1 MAKIVNHV
9 ASAVSRPPGAG
20 RGNAWPIAMGCPIET
35 LRAQIM
41 SLHAVLPIRA
51 ILMDT
56 VRVGGMSVP
65 FLSHTL
71 KDLQTIGEVV
81 KTVEG
86 GDGARDL
93 HIIALPGYEG
103 LA

>member
-1 MAKIVNHV
+1 
-9 ASAVSRPPGAG
+9 
-20 RGNAWPIAMGCPIET
+20 
-35 LRAQIM
+35 M

-93 HIIALPGYEG
+93 HIIALPEYEG